1 MNQAKMLQLQG
12 CLEQKLLDDCGTAV
26 REHHVCPL
34 PDRSRRAVHG
44 LGPAQLENVQQVG

>member
-26 REHHVCPL
+26 RYQTAPGAQYTDWAL
-34 PDRSRRAVHG
+34 LSWRMYSRWDSCI
-44 LGPAQLENVQQVG
+44 